1 MAGVSEPPLVPPVHP
16 DLMFLMPHVTDVQM
30 PSSPQVV
37 KDSIMTKASLESD
50 KIDISSCVSAIS
62 PTVPSSNP
70 SGGVPSNGE
79 TSQGS
84 EFNWLSR
91 AKATR
96 KFQKS
101 TIPITRSEEGVPR
114 VKIPNAMFER
124 GAKAHSDYIVDR
136 RVTIHNL
143 SNNAYIF
150 YIPSVALRQCILQ
163 HELWRVGDSPFF
175 VAEWKAAFSI
185 DPPSLNFAPIWV
197 ILSKVPFD
205 LLTDEGLEIISK
217 PLGRIVDAKPFSSVS
232 SVDGKVVVDLT
243 VRLPETS
250 EIERENGLVDVLEV
264 SYSWL
269 PSLCPICNE
278 IGHKAN
284 FCHTRKPQHKDQ
296 GQTVSRNFYRVQK
309 SSKKVKE
316 NSKVWVSNKQVVKE
330 THSQEQTVPVK
341 SCMNSVLS
349 DLGLTTRV
357 ANVGGKT
364 PVRNR
369 ATRYPCVDP
378 GPSELLKNR
387 DKLRVYAGRGK
398 TNISRS
404 VSLPHEGLPVS
415 PPESGTVEE
424 APDSLIE
431 ADISQR
437 ENPFIPAV
445 NTKPPKSVV
454 GGLQENHTVV
464 SLNPF
469 AILGQDD
476 EPQSHCKEVSNL
488 SLVVSTPV
496 NGQSSSPQYLS
507 KSAKNKKRKLAKR
520 SPVSGVKILPPEA
533 LPFFLTAVYASN
545 EVEDLRELWTSLKD
559 TTIAF
564 DLSTHLWMVCG
575 DFNEIL
581 DPQES
586 SNPSVITSTR
596 PMRELGDNPHLA
608 RGEKT

>member
-1 MAGVSEPPLVPPVHP
+1 MAPSYGKIWGVLNY
-16 DLMFLMPHVTDVQM
+16 LWG
-30 PSSPQVV
+30 
-37 KDSIMTKASLESD
+37 K
-50 KIDISSCVSAIS
+50 
-62 PTVPSSNP
+62 
-70 SGGVPSNGE
+70 
-79 TSQGS
+79 
-84 EFNWLSR
+84 
-91 AKATR
+91 
-96 KFQKS
+96 
-101 TIPITRSEEGVPR
+101 
-114 VKIPNAMFER
+114 
-124 GAKAHSDYIVDR
+124 DR

-269 PSLCPICNE
+269 PSLCPKCNE

-296 GQTVSRNFYRVQK
+296 GQTVPRNFYRVQK

-316 NSKVWVSNKQVVKE
+316 KSKVWVSNKQVVKE

-369 ATRYPCVDP
+369 AKRYPCVDP

-387 DKLRVYAGRGK
+387 DKLGVYAG
-398 TNISRS
+398 
-404 VSLPHEGLPVS
+404 
-415 PPESGTVEE
+415 
-424 APDSLIE
+424 
-431 ADISQR
+431 
-437 ENPFIPAV
+437 
-445 NTKPPKSVV
+445 
-454 GGLQENHTVV
+454 
-464 SLNPF
+464 
-469 AILGQDD
+469 
-476 EPQSHCKEVSNL
+476 SNFK
-488 SLVVSTPV
+488 
-496 NGQSSSPQYLS
+496 G
-507 KSAKNKKRKLAKR
+507 
-520 SPVSGVKILPPEA
+520 I
-533 LPFFLTAVYASN
+533 
-545 EVEDLRELWTSLKD
+545 
-559 TTIAF
+559 
-564 DLSTHLWMVCG
+564 
-575 DFNEIL
+575 
-581 DPQES
+581 
-586 SNPSVITSTR
+586 
-596 PMRELGDNPHLA
+596 
-608 RGEKT
+608 

>member
-1 MAGVSEPPLVPPVHP
+1 MAPSYGKIWGVLNY
-16 DLMFLMPHVTDVQM
+16 LWG
-30 PSSPQVV
+30 
-37 KDSIMTKASLESD
+37 K
-50 KIDISSCVSAIS
+50 
-62 PTVPSSNP
+62 
-70 SGGVPSNGE
+70 
-79 TSQGS
+79 
-84 EFNWLSR
+84 
-91 AKATR
+91 
-96 KFQKS
+96 
-101 TIPITRSEEGVPR
+101 
-114 VKIPNAMFER
+114 
-124 GAKAHSDYIVDR
+124 DR

-143 SNNAYIF
+143 SNNVYIF

-185 DPPSLNFAPIWV
+185 DHPSLNLAPIWV
-197 ILSKVPFD
+197 TLSKVPFD

-232 SVDGKVVVDLT
+232 SVDGKVVVDFT
-243 VRLPETS
+243 VRMPETS

-284 FCHTRKPQHKDQ
+284 FFHTRRPQHKDQ

-316 NSKVWVSNKQVVKE
+316 KSKVWVSNKQVVKE
-330 THSQEQTVPVK
+330 THSQEHTVPVK

-349 DLGLTTRV
+349 DLDPTTRV
-357 ANVGGKT
+357 ANVG
-364 PVRNR
+364 
-369 ATRYPCVDP
+369 
-378 GPSELLKNR
+378 
-387 DKLRVYAGRGK
+387 GK

-404 VSLPHEGLPVS
+404 VSLPHEGLLVS

-424 APDSLIE
+424 APASLIE

-445 NTKPPKSVV
+445 NTKPPKSVPAVNTKPPKSVV
-454 GGLQENHTVV
+454 GGLQENHMVV

-469 AILGQDD
+469 AILGQED
-476 EPQSHCKEVSNL
+476 ETQSHCKEVSNL

-520 SPVSGVKILPPEA
+520 SPVSGGLSPLFLRDSKPPIIVYMSDT
-533 LPFFLTAVYASN
+533 FFWNVRGIN
-545 EVEDLRELWTSLKD
+545 
-559 TTIAF
+559 
-564 DLSTHLWMVCG
+564 DLSKHRPLSSWIHKKENLLWCPFG
-575 DFNEIL
+575 N
-581 DPQES
+581 
-586 SNPSVITSTR
+586 
-596 PMRELGDNPHLA
+596 A
-608 RGEKT
+608 C

>member
-30 PSSPQVV
+30 PSSPQNFSAHV
-37 KDSIMTKASLESD
+37 ESPSGNQ
-50 KIDISSCVSAIS
+50 IG
-62 PTVPSSNP
+62 PSSNP

-197 ILSKVPFD
+197 TLSKVPFD

-316 NSKVWVSNKQVVKE
+316 KSKVWVSNKQVVKE

-387 DKLRVYAGRGK
+387 DKLGVCVKYGRVTLLGQKCGNYAG
-398 TNISRS
+398 S
-404 VSLPHEGLPVS
+404 VERHQTGPIRHGLLIS

-445 NTKPPKSVV
+445 NTKLPKSVV

-469 AILGQDD
+469 AILGQED

-586 SNPSVITSTR
+586 SNPSIITSTR